1 MRSGWKLLLRGTRM
15 NDITAILRE
24 RNVPYIEGG
33 SHHHVRHGWIG
44 LNCPQ
49 CSPNSRSWRLGFNL
63 SRSFLYC
70 WMCGHLPLIQ
80 TFAHILN
87 ETYSRTKELLRD
99 LPTYHHKKIKFQGKL
114 VLPMGLEP
122 LTEAHK
128 RYLQNRCFNLEY
140 LSAVWGVTQGIAF
153 APKLSWRVFIP
164 LFWRGKVVSWT
175 TRSISPDASLR
186 YVNAKPEQE
195 AVSMKTLLYGE
206 EHCNNS
212 VIVHEGPTDAWRT
225 GCGAVATMGA
235 TYTKAQILRLSKYPK
250 RIICFDSESD
260 AQKRAIALCDTLKVF
275 SGTTLR
281 VVLDAKDAGSA
292 TDKEIRLLRKML
304 R

>member
-1 MRSGWKLLLRGTRM
+1 
-15 NDITAILRE
+15 
-24 RNVPYIEGG
+24 
-33 SHHHVRHGWIG
+33 
-44 LNCPQ
+44 
-49 CSPNSRSWRLGFNL
+49 
-63 SRSFLYC
+63 
-70 WMCGHLPLIQ
+70 
-80 TFAHILN
+80 
-87 ETYSRTKELLRD
+87 
-99 LPTYHHKKIKFQGKL
+99 
-114 VLPMGLEP
+114 
-122 LTEAHK
+122 
-128 RYLQNRCFNLEY
+128 
-140 LSAVWGVTQGIAF
+140 
-153 APKLSWRVFIP
+153 VFIP

-206 EHCNNS
+206 EHCNNA

-260 AQKRAIALCDTLKVF
+260 AQKRALALCDTLKVF